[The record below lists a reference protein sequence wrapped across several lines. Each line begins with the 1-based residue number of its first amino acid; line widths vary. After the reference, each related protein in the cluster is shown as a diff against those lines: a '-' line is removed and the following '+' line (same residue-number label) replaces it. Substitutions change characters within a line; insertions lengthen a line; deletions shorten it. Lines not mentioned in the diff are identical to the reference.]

1 MTILT
6 SHPPNLTI
14 DDLLDE
20 VRAQIEADPDVLAEA
35 RTRLQLTRDAASSFY
50 GSLRTYRS
58 GSLAA
63 HTMNRPVTDGDGGL
77 VLNRNYYPTL
87 GPDGHDE
94 SPVDVAEALRNHIRP
109 IIRETYPNASIHMS
123 KRGPEVHFGD
133 PFSSGEDPTVDMV
146 VAMSRKEGAGIW
158 IPNLETGK
166 WEASDPEGH
175 IDLFNSG
182 GSGFRSTR
190 RKIMRLA
197 KAWNKQFATPG
208 ASSFMICVWAYEFV
222 ESGMGV
228 AKGLTALFAGAAA
241 RLEAG
246 EPTKDAAGVSKNLK
260 LNPAVAS
267 ADMANRLRRAEEWM
281 NKALQAETEDELRE
295 AMSIVFNKYVDYDGT
310 NAIKASARLLA
321 SGKPVAA
328 AAIGV
333 AVSGSTVPKMR
344 SYGGRDA

>member
-6 SHPPNLTI
+6 SHPPNLAI

-20 VRAQIEADPDVLAEA
+20 VRAQIEAASEVLGEA
-35 RTRLQLTRDAASSFY
+35 RTRLQLTRDAAGSFY

-77 VLNRNYYPTL
+77 VLNRNYFPTL
-87 GPDGHDE
+87 GPDGQDV
-94 SPVDVAEALRNHIRP
+94 SPVEVAEDLRNHIRP
-109 IIRETYPNASIHMS
+109 IIRRNYPDAFVRMS

-133 PFSSGEDPTVDMV
+133 PFPSGEDPTVDMV
-146 VAMSRKEGAGIW
+146 VAMNRKEGTGIW

-166 WEASDPEGH
+166 WEASDPEAH
-175 IDLFNSG
+175 IVLFNSG
-182 GSGFRSTR
+182 ATGFRSTR

-197 KAWNKQFATPG
+197 KAWNKQYSTPG
-208 ASSFMICVWAYEFV
+208 VSSFMICVWAYEFV
-222 ESGMGV
+222 RSGMGV

-246 EPTKDAAGVSKNLK
+246 EPTKDPAEVSKGLK
-260 LNPAVAS
+260 LNPAVDS
-267 ADMANRLRRAEEWM
+267 SNMANRLRRAEEWM

-295 AMSIVFNKYVDYDGT
+295 AISIVFNKYVDYDGT
-310 NAIKASARLLA
+310 DAIKASARLLA
-321 SGKPVAA
+321 AGKPVAA
-328 AAIGV
+328 AAMGI
-333 AVSGSTVPKMR
+333 AVSASTVPKMR
-344 SYGGRDA
+344 SYGDREA